1 MKVADILALKRR
13 PIVTVK
19 PTDTIETL
27 STRLRENRIGA
38 IVVSNDGRSIDGVIS
53 ERDLA
58 YAISKHKAG
67 LHTLPV
73 SELMTKTVFTCKPTD
88 DVAVVGATMMSRGV
102 RHLPVEDDKV
112 LVGMV
117 SIRDVLNL
125 RVDELQQK
133 AAHLHAFANEISRPP
148 MDRE

>member
-13 PIVTVK
+13 PIVTVD